1 MCSFYKLASMKISLS
16 NLPGSIFCYGVNM
29 LNTETTFA
37 GMVKPPMETIIGWK
51 YGWVEARPLTG
62 VDIFV

>member
-1 MCSFYKLASMKISLS
+1 MKTSLS